1 MKEIKTVCTRD
12 CYDSCGLIAKIDDA
26 GRIRSVRGDP
36 DHPVTRGLT
45 CPRAAKDH
53 ERVYKNRVEV
63 PVLREGN
70 TFRRITWEKALEIL
84 SERIGRVL
92 ETHGPEALLYL
103 AYAGNMGLLTELY
116 PQRLWRHLGA
126 TRTDYA
132 LCSESGHRGLSLHYG
147 HTYGIMPEELLRMD
161 LIVFWGF
168 NAAVSAP
175 HIWSLAGEVARKRG
189 TRIAVID
196 PIRTKTVEGA
206 NLWIRPMPG
215 SDVALAYGIMNH
227 LMRKDRVDHA
237 FTGKWTQGYEALQKE
252 SLKWPLERVE
262 AYTGVTGEQIEALA
276 KLYDLHRPSATMI
289 GIGLQKCDEGADQ
302 VRAVSLIPPL
312 LGRPRGFFYGNGE
325 AFHVD
330 KALLK
335 GEVQAKKRSRI
346 VRQVALADLVARG
359 TFKLIYVSTM
369 NPALTLPNQNTFREG
384 ISRDDV
390 FMAVHETHWSKTAEL
405 ADLVL
410 PAPTFLEKD
419 DVVVPYGH
427 GYASLAKKVLAPVT
441 DSRTEIW
448 VMQELSRHLGLK
460 DDRLF
465 EDPWK
470 AVRAA
475 MEDALEE
482 GDVEALLSGKQV
494 RLRRRPENHYRT
506 PSGKMEFYSSR
517 AEKAGLNP
525 LPAQGSRDARNDEF
539 CYLASATPRYT
550 HTQFQE
556 IYGDIPP
563 QVHINTREAEGL
575 GIRNGDR
582 VVLSNGG
589 GRVSMEAVISDGVPP
604 GVLWSPRQFSDPD
617 GNPHNALTS
626 STPQRIG
633 SGPTFNSTRVV
644 LSKS

>member
-12 CYDSCGLIAKIDDA
+12 CYDSCGLIVKIDDS
-26 GRIRSVRGDP
+26 GKILSVRGDP
-36 DHPVTRGLT
+36 DHPITRGLT

-53 ERVYKNRVEV
+53 ERVYKNRVKA
-63 PVLREGN
+63 PALREGN
-70 TFRRITWEKALEIL
+70 AFRRITWDKALEIL

-92 ETHGPEALLYL
+92 DTHGPEALLYL

-116 PQRLWRHLGA
+116 PQRLWHALGA

-175 HIWSLAGEVARKRG
+175 HIWSLAREAARKRE

-206 NLWIRPMPG
+206 NLWIRPSPG

-227 LMRKDRVDHA
+227 LMGNDRLDHA
-237 FTGKWTQGYEALQKE
+237 FIGKWTQGYDALKHE
-252 SLKWPLERVE
+252 IRNWPPERVE
-262 AYTGVTGEQIEALA
+262 AHTGVTGGHVEALA
-276 KLYDLHRPSATMI
+276 KAYDRHKPSATMI
-289 GIGLQKCDEGADQ
+289 GIGLQKRDEGADQ
-302 VRAVSLIPPL
+302 VRAVSLIPAL
-312 LGRPRGFFYGNGE
+312 LGRHRGFFYGNGE
-325 AFHVD
+325 AFNVD

-335 GEVQAKKRSRI
+335 GALQAGTRSRI
-346 VRQVALADLVARG
+346 VQQVALADLVAQG

-369 NPALTLPNQNTFREG
+369 NPAVTLPNQNAFRAG
-384 ISRDDV
+384 LSRDDV
-390 FMAVHETHWSKTAEL
+390 FMAVHETHWSKTAGL

-427 GYASLAKKVLAPVT
+427 GYARLAKKALAPVT
-441 DSRTEIW
+441 DSRTETR
-448 VMQELSRHLGLK
+448 VMQELSRRLGLK

-470 AVRAA
+470 AVRRAT
-475 MEDALEE
+475 EDALEE
-482 GDVEALLSGKQV
+482 GDVEALLSGELV
-494 RLRRRPENHYRT
+494 RLRRKPVNLYGT
-506 PSGKMEFYSSR
+506 PSGKIEFYSSR

-525 LPAQGSRDARNDEF
+525 LPAQGRGDVRDGEF
-539 CYLASATPRYT
+539 CYLAGATPRYT

-556 IYGDIPP
+556 VYGDIPP
-563 QVHINTREAEGL
+563 QVHINARDAEGR

-582 VVLSNGG
+582 VLLSNGRG
-589 GRVSMEAVISDGVPP
+589 KVSMEAVISDGIPP
-604 GVLWSPRQFSDPD
+604 GILWSPRQFEDLD
-617 GNPHNALTS
+617 GNPHNALTN